1 MQELNDYKS
10 RIAANDQ
17 ENSSLKQKMNNL
29 LKDNKNL
36 DDEVRNAQ

>member
-17 ENSSLKQKMNNL
+17 ENSALKQKMNNL

-36 DDEVRNAQ
+36 DEEVRNAQ